1 MPALK
6 YLPLAW
12 EGVVSQVQRIC
23 RSQSGLSVI
32 LKTITVCP
40 PGEIPSLSGFTS
52 FGCQIECSIIST
64 DPADS
69 PHGEHF
75 QAASGGSGIH
85 EPVWGVGIS
94 LSSGSSETGRGAGAP
109 GGMPPTSAASVL
121 LVNWL
126 QGTFSLKAYIFH
138 GQALPLGSLSSRFAP
153 SSPVLPVW
161 GMLLLCQREEGSGPG
176 TQQSLRRQTSRA
188 VVVASATHRTFQRLE
203 FPPRSRAPSA
213 GGAPIFAVQS
223 SGHPEGDGTHS

>member
-1 MPALK
+1 MKEEGGEFLLK
-6 YLPLAW
+6 SSLAGGGG
-12 EGVVSQVQRIC
+12 ETMLHACIEAFAIGMGRSCFQVRRIC

-75 QAASGGSGIH
+75 HVASGGSGIH

-94 LSSGSSETGRGAGAP
+94 LSSRSSETGGAWRD
-109 GGMPPTSAASVL
+109 ASDL
-121 LVNWL
+121 C
-126 QGTFSLKAYIFH
+126 
-138 GQALPLGSLSSRFAP
+138 
-153 SSPVLPVW
+153 
-161 GMLLLCQREEGSGPG
+161 CQRALG
-176 TQQSLRRQTSRA
+176 
-188 VVVASATHRTFQRLE
+188 
-203 FPPRSRAPSA
+203 
-213 GGAPIFAVQS
+213 
-223 SGHPEGDGTHS
+223 